1 MRSRQ
6 NRAGSLTR
14 HRFLGLVG
22 AGATATVQDT
32 QWALLMAGSA
42 LAAIPVI
49 ALFLILQRH
58 FVKGISLSGLKG

>member
-49 ALFLILQRH
+49 ALILQRH
-58 FVKGISLSGLKG
+58 CVKGISLSGLKG